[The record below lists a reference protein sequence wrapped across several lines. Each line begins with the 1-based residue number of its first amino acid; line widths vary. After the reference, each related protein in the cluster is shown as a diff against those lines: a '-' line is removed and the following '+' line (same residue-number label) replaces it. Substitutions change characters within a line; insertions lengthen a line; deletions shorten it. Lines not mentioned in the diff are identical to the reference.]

1 MNYFNVQEA
10 TQEIDN
16 EHQSLTGEYEQH
28 RYKLTQ

>member
-10 TQEIDN
+10 AQEIHN
-16 EHQSLTGEYEQH
+16 EHQSLAAEHEKH